1 MIYIQKQNVLLLAL
15 EELCQRYEEFRKIYD
30 IYPFHYF
37 SSLGFS
43 WEAMLK
49 MVNTKLDFISDI
61 NMYQFIEKD
70 MGGGVSYMAYSIL
83 YGVIKDNN

>member
-1 MIYIQKQNVLLLAL
+1 M
-15 EELCQRYEEFRKIYD
+15 F
-30 IYPFHYF
+30 
-37 SSLGFS
+37 
-43 WEAMLK
+43 K
-49 MVNTKLDFISDI
+49 MANTKLDFISDI